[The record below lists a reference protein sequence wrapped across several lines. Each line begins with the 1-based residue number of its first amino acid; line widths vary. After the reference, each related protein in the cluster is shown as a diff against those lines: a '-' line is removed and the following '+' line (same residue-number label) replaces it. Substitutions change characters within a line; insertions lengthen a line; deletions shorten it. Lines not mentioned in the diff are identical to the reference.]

1 MGIMNA
7 RARIG
12 SASATR
18 ATQTKSVIA
27 LSAIVMGLALV
38 AGACGGGSG
47 SGQEPKVSPSGTRL
61 LAASSLKS
69 GASDAVA
76 YSAESSG
83 RDGSTARETFMR
95 RGDDSLVTA
104 EYDSGGRLEVRRVG
118 GEFYVLSSLDIVGAT
133 PMWVHVAND
142 ADRTFILSLLGADYV
157 APSPKA
163 VADLFAG
170 GVTTVNGLYKEAE
183 QRVLTVSAR
192 SVGERP
198 SEISINRSKELFDGR
213 VASLWSGK
221 TKVGERTYRS
231 ALWGDAVPAIAAPA
245 GASEFNGVF
254 DSQVLKLAE
263 PLRRRPMTLP
273 ANWGIRAVVGL
284 STGQGN
290 GVCQEVLTLYAPPA
304 PARISDDYLAVY
316 LEPTGCS
323 TPRASGSGDFVAG
336 VNAGWIGKAPDG
348 STIGSL
354 QVEGTSLR
362 FRTSLDAKAL
372 ASTLSLW
379 GPL

>member
-1 MGIMNA
+1 
-7 RARIG
+7 
-12 SASATR
+12 
-18 ATQTKSVIA
+18 
-27 LSAIVMGLALV
+27 
-38 AGACGGGSG
+38 
-47 SGQEPKVSPSGTRL
+47 
-61 LAASSLKS
+61 
-69 GASDAVA
+69 
-76 YSAESSG
+76 
-83 RDGSTARETFMR
+83 
-95 RGDDSLVTA
+95 
-104 EYDSGGRLEVRRVG
+104 
-118 GEFYVLSSLDIVGAT
+118 
-133 PMWVHVAND
+133 MWVHVAND

-163 VADLFAG
+163 VADLFAA
-170 GVTTVNGLYKEAE
+170 GVASVNTLTTEAE
-183 QRVLTVSAR
+183 QRVLAVSAR

-198 SEISINRSKELFDGR
+198 SEISINRSEALFLGR

-231 ALWGDAVPAIAAPA
+231 ALWGDAVPAIAAPT

-254 DSQVLKLAE
+254 DSQVLQLAE
-263 PLRRRPMTLP
+263 PLRRRPVTLP
-273 ANWGIRAVVGL
+273 ANWGVRAVVGL

-290 GVCQEVLTLYAPPA
+290 GICQEVLTLYAPPA

-323 TPRASGSGDFVAG
+323 TPRASGSADFKAG
-336 VNAGWIGKAPDG
+336 VNAGWIGKAADG

-362 FRTSLDAKAL
+362 FRTSLDEQAL
-372 ASTLSLW
+372 SSALSVW

>member
-1 MGIMNA
+1 VIMRA
-7 RARIG
+7 RARFS
-12 SASATR
+12 SATSSRATR
-18 ATQTKSVIA
+18 AQSEVVLAA
-27 LSAIVMGLALV
+27 LVVSLVLV

-47 SGQEPKVSPSGTRL
+47 SGQETKVSPSGTRL
-61 LAASSLKS
+61 LAAALLES
-69 GASDAVA
+69 GASDAA
-76 YSAESSG
+76 SYSAESSG
-83 RDGSTARETFMR
+83 GDGSTARETFVR
-95 RGDDSLVTA
+95 RGEDSVVTA

-133 PMWVHVAND
+133 PMWVHIAND
-142 ADRTFILSLLGADYV
+142 ADRTFVLSLLGADYV
-157 APSPKA
+157 APNPKA
-163 VADLFAG
+163 VADLFVG
-170 GVTTVNGLYKEAE
+170 GVASVNTITTESE
-183 QRVLTVSAR
+183 QRVLSVTAR
-192 SVGERP
+192 AVGERP
-198 SEISINRSKELFDGR
+198 SEISINRSEALFLGR

-221 TKVGERTYRS
+221 TKVGTRTYRQ
-231 ALWGDAVPAIAAPA
+231 ALWGDAVPAIVAPA
-245 GASEFNGVF
+245 GASEFDGLF
-254 DSQVLKLAE
+254 DAQVLQLAE
-263 PLRRRPMTLP
+263 PLRRRPVTLP
-273 ANWGIRAVVGL
+273 ANWGIRAAVGL

-323 TPRASGSGDFVAG
+323 TPRASGSAEFAAG

-362 FRTSLDAKAL
+362 FRTSLDATAL
-372 ASTLSLW
+372 ASTLSVW

>member
-1 MGIMNA
+1 MRA

-12 SASATR
+12 SASRTR
-18 ATQTKSVIA
+18 GAHSKSTGA
-27 LSAIVMGLALV
+27 LSAIVMGLVLV

-47 SGQEPKVSPSGTRL
+47 QAEKVSSSGTRL

-69 GASDAVA
+69 GASDAVS

-83 RDGSTARETFMR
+83 GDGSTARESFSR
-95 RGDDSLVTA
+95 RGEDSVVTA

-142 ADRTFILSLLGADYV
+142 ADRTFILSLLGSDYV
-157 APSPKA
+157 APTPKEA
-163 VADLFAG
+163 STILSG
-170 GVTTVNGLYKEAE
+170 GVLNVRALKAKAG
-183 QRVLTVSAR
+183 QRVLTVTAR

-198 SEISINRSKELFDGR
+198 SEISIDRSEALFLGR

-231 ALWGDAVPAIAAPA
+231 ALWGDAVPAIMAPA

-323 TPRASGSGDFVAG
+323 TPRANGSADFVAG

-372 ASTLSLW
+372 ASTLSVW

>member
-1 MGIMNA
+1 MLVLAVGA
-7 RARIG
+7 CS
-12 SASATR
+12 SASEPR
-18 ATQTKSVIA
+18 V
-27 LSAIVMGLALV
+27 SA
-38 AGACGGGSG
+38 
-47 SGQEPKVSPSGTRL
+47 SGTRL
-61 LAASSLKS
+61 LAAASVKS
-69 GASDAVA
+69 GASDAVS
-76 YSAESSG
+76 YTAESLGGS
-83 RDGSTARETFMR
+83 GSTARETFTR
-95 RGDDSLVTA
+95 RGDDSIVTA

-142 ADRTFILSLLGADYV
+142 ADRTFILSLLGADYL
-157 APSPKA
+157 APNPKA

-170 GVTTVNGLYKEAE
+170 GVASVNTITKEAE
-183 QRVLTVSAR
+183 QRVLTVSAK

-198 SEISINRSKELFDGR
+198 SEISINRSEALFLGR

-221 TKVGERTYRS
+221 TKVGERTYRE
-231 ALWGDAVPAIAAPA
+231 ALWGDAVSAIVAPT

-254 DSQVLKLAE
+254 DSQLIKLAE
-263 PLRRRPMTLP
+263 PLRRSPTSLP
-273 ANWGIRAVVGL
+273 SGWTMRAAVGL
-284 STGQGN
+284 SSGQGN
-290 GVCQEVLTLYAPPA
+290 GICQEVLTLYAPPA

-323 TPRASGSGDFVAG
+323 TPRASGSAEFAAG
-336 VNAGWIGKAPDG
+336 VNAGWIGKSPDG

-362 FRTSLDAKAL
+362 FRTSLDAQ
-372 ASTLSLW
+372 TLSKVLATW

>member
-1 MGIMNA
+1 MRLSVTKKPLGA
-7 RARIG
+7 LDGQPRDKSLFRIASLAVLVLAVG
-12 SASATR
+12 ACSSASEPR
-18 ATQTKSVIA
+18 VSV
-27 LSAIVMGLALV
+27 
-38 AGACGGGSG
+38 
-47 SGQEPKVSPSGTRL
+47 SGTLL
-61 LAASSLKS
+61 LAAASIKS
-69 GASDAVA
+69 GASDAVT

-83 RDGSTARETFMR
+83 GDGSTARETFTR
-95 RGDDSLVTA
+95 RGDDSIVTA

-142 ADRTFILSLLGADYV
+142 ADRTFILSLLGANYV
-157 APSPKA
+157 APTPKEA
-163 VADLFAG
+163 SMILSG
-170 GVTTVNGLYKEAE
+170 GVLNVTALKAKAG
-183 QRVLTVSAR
+183 QRVLTVTAR

-198 SEISINRSKELFDGR
+198 SEISINRSEPLFLGR

-221 TKVGERTYRS
+221 TKVGTRTYRS

-254 DSQVLKLAE
+254 DSQLIKLAE
-263 PLRRRPMTLP
+263 PLRRSPTSLP
-273 ANWGIRAVVGL
+273 SGWTMRAAVGL
-284 STGQGN
+284 SSGQGN
-290 GVCQEVLTLYAPPA
+290 GICQEVLTLYAPPA

-323 TPRASGSGDFVAG
+323 TPRASGSAEFAAG
-336 VNAGWIGKAPDG
+336 VNKGWIGKSPDG

-362 FRTSLDAKAL
+362 FRTSLDAQ
-372 ASTLSLW
+372 TLSKVLATW

>member
-1 MGIMNA
+1 MGAM
-7 RARIG
+7 ARIH
-12 SASATR
+12 SATSSRGKR
-18 ATQTKSVIA
+18 AQSEVVLA
-27 LSAIVMGLALV
+27 ALV
-38 AGACGGGSG
+38 VSLVLLAGACGGGSG
-47 SGQEPKVSPSGTRL
+47 GGQEPMVSPSGTRL
-61 LAASSLKS
+61 LAAASLKS

-76 YSAESSG
+76 YSAESSTG
-83 RDGSTARETFMR
+83 DGSTARETFMR
-95 RGDDSLVTA
+95 SGEDSVVMA

-157 APSPKA
+157 APNPKA
-163 VADLFAG
+163 VAGLFAG
-170 GVTTVNGLYKEAE
+170 GVASVNAITTEAE
-183 QRVLTVSAR
+183 QRVLTVSAE
-192 SVGERP
+192 SVVERP
-198 SEISINRSKELFDGR
+198 SEISINRSEALFLGR

-221 TKVGERTYRS
+221 TKVGERAYRE
-231 ALWGDAVPAIAAPA
+231 ALWGDAVPAIVAPT
-245 GASEFNGVF
+245 GASEFDGLF
-254 DSQVLKLAE
+254 DAQVLQLAE
-263 PLRRRPMTLP
+263 PLRRSPTRLP
-273 ANWGIRAVVGL
+273 SGWTIRAAVGL

-323 TPRASGSGDFVAG
+323 TPRANGSADFVAG

-354 QVEGTSLR
+354 QVAGTSLR

-372 ASTLSLW
+372 ASTLSEW